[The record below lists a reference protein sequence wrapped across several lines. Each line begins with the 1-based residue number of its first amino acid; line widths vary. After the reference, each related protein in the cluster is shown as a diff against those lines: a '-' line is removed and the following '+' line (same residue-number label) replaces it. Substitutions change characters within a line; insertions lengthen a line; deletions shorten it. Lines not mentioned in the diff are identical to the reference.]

1 MRKLKLFLLVAIA
14 ATISLYAQKSNTRTI
29 NSVSIIGHHSF
40 SQRKLL
46 EQIQLK
52 PGSFLLFSRVEF
64 DRRLLKLDAISLK
77 NYYHSNGFL
86 EVAVKDSFSVI
97 NDKVDIFFIIEEG
110 KQYYL
115 NSVNIIGL
123 RSLKEKEVKSL
134 LDLKTGN
141 PYNPVQINTNLALLN
156 EAFEEKGKLFYQF
169 DIKQEVQDSVNITIL
184 INEGPDVYI
193 HHAWVSGLELID
205 SSYVRKEFSFKKGD
219 LFQKN
224 LMDKTKRALLQS
236 GFFSSVSLI
245 THPLANSDSLVNI
258 EVRMKEFRNRGELEL
273 EPGYEIIEY
282 VPGVN
287 SLVGLGG
294 SVHWLDRMIFGS
306 KNRFDAKGSVV
317 MPSEE
322 GFVYPR
328 FSVAIKISNHRPF
341 ALRLPTQVKVFYQQF
356 KNFGDEEGPYVRRF
370 GLEYANI
377 FRWNRQ
383 RSFLDI
389 GFRFELFDESDVFK
403 DQIEQRNFSIHLQ
416 QDNRDNPVYPSKGNV
431 IIFRMDAFGG
441 WLKGNRTY
449 TKYDLD
455 LRQYVSPI
463 KNVTVA
469 GRINVGLI
477 TGWSDDYD
485 HYEAVLFEK
494 FYLGGS
500 NTLRAWKPLQF
511 MTYQTEYG
519 STLPLGKTSKM
530 LTNWEVRFPL
540 FWKLG
545 MVLFYDGGQISDSFQ
560 TVQWKD
566 LQWNRGVGIT
576 INLPFAPIR
585 VDYGESIENPN
596 LNKIHFGILYSF

>member
-1 MRKLKLFLLVAIA
+1 MRKLRPFLLVAIA
-14 ATISLYAQKSNTRTI
+14 STISLCAQKSNTRTI

-40 SQRKLL
+40 NQRKLL

-115 NSVNIIGL
+115 NSVSIIGL
-123 RSLKEKEVKSL
+123 RSLTEKEVKSL

-141 PYNPVQINTNLALLN
+141 PYNPVQINTNQALLN

-169 DIKQEVQDSVNITIL
+169 DIKQKVQDSVNITIL

-193 HHAWVSGLELID
+193 NHAWVSGIELID
-205 SSYVRKEFSFKKGD
+205 SNYVRKEFSFKKGD

-294 SVHWLDRMIFGS
+294 SVHWLDRMVFGS

-328 FSVAIKISNHRPF
+328 FSVDMKISNHRPF
-341 ALRLPTQVKVFYQQF
+341 DLRLPTQVKVFYQQF

-389 GFRFELFDESDVFK
+389 GFRFELFDESDVFR

-463 KNVTVA
+463 NNVTVA

-485 HYEAVLFEK
+485 HYETVLFEK

-540 FWKLG
+540 FWRLG

>member
-1 MRKLKLFLLVAIA
+1 MRKLRPFLWVAIA
-14 ATISLYAQKSNTRTI
+14 ATISLCAQKSNTQTI

-322 GFVYPR
+322 GFVFPR

-485 HYEAVLFEK
+485 HYETVLFEK

-500 NTLRAWKPLQF
+500 NTLRAWRPLQF

>member
-1 MRKLKLFLLVAIA
+1 MRKLRPFLWVAIA
-14 ATISLYAQKSNTRTI
+14 ATISLCAQKSNTQTI
-29 NSVSIIGHHSF
+29 NSVLIIGHHSF

-115 NSVNIIGL
+115 NSVSIIGL

-134 LDLKTGN
+134 LDLKTGS
-141 PYNPVQINTNLALLN
+141 PYNPVQINTNQALLN

-184 INEGPDVYI
+184 INEGADVYI
-193 HHAWVSGLELID
+193 HHTWVSGLELID
-205 SSYVRKEFSFKKGD
+205 SNYVRNEFSFKKGD
-219 LFQKN
+219 LFEKN
-224 LMDKTKRALLQS
+224 LMDKTKRSLLQS

-245 THPLANSDSLVNI
+245 AHPLANSDSLVNI

-306 KNRFDAKGSVV
+306 KNRFDARGSVV

-328 FSVAIKISNHRPF
+328 FSVDMKISNHRPF
-341 ALRLPTQVKVFYQQF
+341 DLRLPTQVKVFYQQF

-389 GFRFELFDESDVFK
+389 GFRFELFDESDVFR

-485 HYEAVLFEK
+485 HYETVLFEK

-540 FWKLG
+540 FWNLG

>member
-1 MRKLKLFLLVAIA
+1 MRKLRPFLWVAIA
-14 ATISLYAQKSNTRTI
+14 ATISLCAQKSNTRTI
-29 NSVSIIGHHSF
+29 NSVLIIGHHSF

-115 NSVNIIGL
+115 NSVSIIGL

-134 LDLKTGN
+134 LDLKTGS
-141 PYNPVQINTNLALLN
+141 PYNPVQINTNQALLN

-184 INEGPDVYI
+184 INEGADVYI
-193 HHAWVSGLELID
+193 HHTWVSGLELID
-205 SSYVRKEFSFKKGD
+205 SIYVRKEFSFKKGD

-224 LMDKTKRALLQS
+224 LMDKTKRSLLQS

-245 THPLANSDSLVNI
+245 AHPLANSDSLVNI

-294 SVHWLDRMIFGS
+294 SVHWLDRMVFGS

-328 FSVAIKISNHRPF
+328 FSVDMKISNHRPF
-341 ALRLPTQVKVFYQQF
+341 DLRLPTQVKVFYQQF

-485 HYEAVLFEK
+485 HYETVLFEK

-500 NTLRAWKPLQF
+500 NTLRAWRPLQF

-545 MVLFYDGGQISDSFQ
+545 MVLFFDGGQISDSFQ

>member
-1 MRKLKLFLLVAIA
+1 MRKLRPFLWVAIA
-14 ATISLYAQKSNTRTI
+14 ATISLCAQKSNTQTI
-29 NSVSIIGHHSF
+29 NSVLIIGHHSF

-77 NYYHSNGFL
+77 NYYHANGFL

-115 NSVNIIGL
+115 NSVSIIGL

-134 LDLKTGN
+134 LDLKTGS
-141 PYNPVQINTNLALLN
+141 PYNPVQINTNQALLN

-184 INEGPDVYI
+184 INEGADVYI
-193 HHAWVSGLELID
+193 HHTWVSGLELID
-205 SSYVRKEFSFKKGD
+205 SNYVRNEFSFKKGD
-219 LFQKN
+219 LFEKN
-224 LMDKTKRALLQS
+224 LMDKTKRSLLQS

-245 THPLANSDSLVNI
+245 AHPLANSDSLVNI

-306 KNRFDAKGSVV
+306 KNRFDARGSVV

-328 FSVAIKISNHRPF
+328 FSVDMKISNHRPF
-341 ALRLPTQVKVFYQQF
+341 ELILPTQVKVFYQQF

-477 TGWSDDYD
+477 AGWSDDYD
-485 HYEAVLFEK
+485 HYETVLFEK

-500 NTLRAWKPLQF
+500 NTLRAWRPLQF

>member
-306 KNRFDAKGSVV
+306 KNRFDARGSVV

-485 HYEAVLFEK
+485 HYETVLFEK

>member
-1 MRKLKLFLLVAIA
+1 MRKLRPFLWVAIA
-14 ATISLYAQKSNTRTI
+14 ATISLCAQKSNTQTI
-29 NSVSIIGHHSF
+29 NSVLIIGHHSF

-77 NYYHSNGFL
+77 NYYHANGFL

-115 NSVNIIGL
+115 NSVSIIGL

-134 LDLKTGN
+134 LDLKTGS
-141 PYNPVQINTNLALLN
+141 PYNPVQINTNQALLN

-184 INEGPDVYI
+184 INEGADVYI
-193 HHAWVSGLELID
+193 HHTWVSGLELID
-205 SSYVRKEFSFKKGD
+205 SNYVRNEFSFKKGD
-219 LFQKN
+219 LFEKN
-224 LMDKTKRALLQS
+224 LMDKTKRSLLQS

-245 THPLANSDSLVNI
+245 AHPLANSDSLVNI

-306 KNRFDAKGSVV
+306 KNRFDARGSVV

-328 FSVAIKISNHRPF
+328 FSVDMKISNHRPF
-341 ALRLPTQVKVFYQQF
+341 ELILPTQVKVFYQQF

-485 HYEAVLFEK
+485 HYETVLFEK

-500 NTLRAWKPLQF
+500 NTLRAWRPLQF

>member
-1 MRKLKLFLLVAIA
+1 MRKLRPFLLVAIA
-14 ATISLYAQKSNTRTI
+14 STISLCAQKSNTRTI

-40 SQRKLL
+40 NQRKLL

-115 NSVNIIGL
+115 NSVSIIGL

-141 PYNPVQINTNLALLN
+141 PYNPVQINTNQALLN

-184 INEGPDVYI
+184 INEGLDVYI
-193 HHAWVSGLELID
+193 NHAWVSGLELID
-205 SSYVRKEFSFKKGD
+205 SNYVRKEFSFKKGD

-328 FSVAIKISNHRPF
+328 FSVDMKISNHRPF
-341 ALRLPTQVKVFYQQF
+341 DLRLPTQVKVFYQQF

-389 GFRFELFDESDVFK
+389 GFRFELFDESDVFR

-463 KNVTVA
+463 NNVTVA

-485 HYEAVLFEK
+485 HYETVLFEK

-530 LTNWEVRFPL
+530 LTNWELRFPL
-540 FWKLG
+540 FWRLG

-585 VDYGESIENPN
+585 VDYGESIKNPN

>member
-115 NSVNIIGL
+115 NSVSIIGL

-540 FWKLG
+540 FWRLG

>member
-169 DIKQEVQDSVNITIL
+169 DIKQEVRDSVNITIL

-485 HYEAVLFEK
+485 HYETVLFEK

-500 NTLRAWKPLQF
+500 NTLRAWRPLQF

-540 FWKLG
+540 FWRLG

>member
-485 HYEAVLFEK
+485 HYETVLFEK

-540 FWKLG
+540 FWRLG

>member
-1 MRKLKLFLLVAIA
+1 MRKLRPFLWVAIA
-14 ATISLYAQKSNTRTI
+14 ATISLCAQKSNTRTI

-97 NDKVDIFFIIEEG
+97 NDKVDVFFIIEEG

-115 NSVNIIGL
+115 NSVSIIGL

-141 PYNPVQINTNLALLN
+141 PYNPVQINTNQALLN

-193 HHAWVSGLELID
+193 HHTWVSGLELID
-205 SSYVRKEFSFKKGD
+205 SNYVRKEFSFKKGD
-219 LFQKN
+219 LFEKN

-328 FSVAIKISNHRPF
+328 FSIDMKISNHRPF
-341 ALRLPTQVKVFYQQF
+341 ELKLPTQVKVFYQQF

-389 GFRFELFDESDVFK
+389 GFRFELFDESDVFR

-485 HYEAVLFEK
+485 HYETVLFEK

>member
-224 LMDKTKRALLQS
+224 LMDKTKRTLLQS

-540 FWKLG
+540 FWRLG

>member
-1 MRKLKLFLLVAIA
+1 MRKLRPFLWVAIA
-14 ATISLYAQKSNTRTI
+14 ATISLCAQKSNTRTI
-29 NSVSIIGHHSF
+29 NSVLIIGHHSF

-485 HYEAVLFEK
+485 HYETVLFEK

-500 NTLRAWKPLQF
+500 NTLRAWRPLQF

-540 FWKLG
+540 FWRLG

>member
-1 MRKLKLFLLVAIA
+1 MRKLRPFLLVAIA
-14 ATISLYAQKSNTRTI
+14 ATISLCAQKSNTRTI

-40 SQRKLL
+40 SKRKLL

-115 NSVNIIGL
+115 NSVSIIGL

-134 LDLKTGN
+134 LDLKMGN
-141 PYNPVQINTNLALLN
+141 PYNPVQINTNQALLN

-193 HHAWVSGLELID
+193 HHTWVSGLELID
-205 SSYVRKEFSFKKGD
+205 SNYVRKEFSFKKGD
-219 LFQKN
+219 LFEKN

-328 FSVAIKISNHRPF
+328 FSVDMKISNHRPF
-341 ALRLPTQVKVFYQQF
+341 ELRLPTQVKVFYQQF

-389 GFRFELFDESDVFK
+389 GFRFELFDESDVFR

-485 HYEAVLFEK
+485 HYETVLFEK

>member
-1 MRKLKLFLLVAIA
+1 MRKLRPFLWVAIA
-14 ATISLYAQKSNTRTI
+14 ATISLCAQKSNTRTI
-29 NSVSIIGHHSF
+29 NSVLIIGHHSF

-77 NYYHSNGFL
+77 NYYHANGFL

-115 NSVNIIGL
+115 NSVSIIGL

-134 LDLKTGN
+134 LDLKTGS
-141 PYNPVQINTNLALLN
+141 PYNPVQINTNQALLN

-184 INEGPDVYI
+184 INEGADVYI
-193 HHAWVSGLELID
+193 HHTWVSGLELID
-205 SSYVRKEFSFKKGD
+205 SNYVRKEFSFKKGD
-219 LFQKN
+219 LFEKN

-245 THPLANSDSLVNI
+245 AHPLANSDSLVNI

-328 FSVAIKISNHRPF
+328 FSVDMKISNHRPF
-341 ALRLPTQVKVFYQQF
+341 ELRLPTQVKVFYQQF

-485 HYEAVLFEK
+485 HYETVLFEK

-500 NTLRAWKPLQF
+500 NTLRAWRPLQF

-530 LTNWEVRFPL
+530 LTNWEIRFPL

>member
-1 MRKLKLFLLVAIA
+1 MRKLRPFLWVAIA
-14 ATISLYAQKSNTRTI
+14 ATISLCAQKSNTQTI
-29 NSVSIIGHHSF
+29 NSVLIIGHHSF

-115 NSVNIIGL
+115 NSVSIIGL

-134 LDLKTGN
+134 LDLKTGS
-141 PYNPVQINTNLALLN
+141 PYNPVQINTNQALLN

-184 INEGPDVYI
+184 INEGADVYI
-193 HHAWVSGLELID
+193 HHTWVSGLELID
-205 SSYVRKEFSFKKGD
+205 SNYVRNEFSFKKGD
-219 LFQKN
+219 LFEKN
-224 LMDKTKRALLQS
+224 LMDKTKRSLLQS

-245 THPLANSDSLVNI
+245 AHPLANSDSLVNI

-306 KNRFDAKGSVV
+306 KNRFDARGSVV

-328 FSVAIKISNHRPF
+328 FSVDMKISNHRPF
-341 ALRLPTQVKVFYQQF
+341 ELILPTQVKVFYQQF

-485 HYEAVLFEK
+485 HYETVLFEK

-500 NTLRAWKPLQF
+500 NTLRAWRPLQF

>member
-1 MRKLKLFLLVAIA
+1 MRKLRPFLLVAIA
-14 ATISLYAQKSNTRTI
+14 ATISLCAQKSNTRTI
-29 NSVSIIGHHSF
+29 NSVLIIGHHSF

-115 NSVNIIGL
+115 NSVSIIGL
-123 RSLKEKEVKSL
+123 QSLTEKEVKSL

-141 PYNPVQINTNLALLN
+141 PYNPVQINTNQALLN

-193 HHAWVSGLELID
+193 HHTWVSGLELID
-205 SSYVRKEFSFKKGD
+205 SNYVRKEFSFKKGD
-219 LFQKN
+219 LFEKN
-224 LMDKTKRALLQS
+224 LMDKTKRSLLQS

-245 THPLANSDSLVNI
+245 AHPLANSDSLVNI

-294 SVHWLDRMIFGS
+294 SVHWLDRMVFGS

-328 FSVAIKISNHRPF
+328 FSVDMKISNHRPF
-341 ALRLPTQVKVFYQQF
+341 DLRLPTQVKVFYQQF

-389 GFRFELFDESDVFK
+389 GFRFELFDESDVFR

-463 KNVTVA
+463 NNVTVA

-485 HYEAVLFEK
+485 HYETVLFEK

-530 LTNWEVRFPL
+530 LTNWELRFPL
-540 FWKLG
+540 FWRLG

>member
-1 MRKLKLFLLVAIA
+1 MRKLRPFLWVAIA
-14 ATISLYAQKSNTRTI
+14 ATISLCAQKSNTQTI
-29 NSVSIIGHHSF
+29 NSVLIIGHHSF

-77 NYYHSNGFL
+77 NYYHANGFL

-115 NSVNIIGL
+115 NSVSIIGL

-134 LDLKTGN
+134 LDLKTGS
-141 PYNPVQINTNLALLN
+141 PYNPVQINTNQALLN

-184 INEGPDVYI
+184 INEGADVYI
-193 HHAWVSGLELID
+193 HHTWVSGLELID
-205 SSYVRKEFSFKKGD
+205 SNYVRNEFSFKKGD
-219 LFQKN
+219 LFEKN

-245 THPLANSDSLVNI
+245 AHPLANSDSLVNI

-306 KNRFDAKGSVV
+306 KNRFDARGSVV

-328 FSVAIKISNHRPF
+328 FSVDMKISNHRPF
-341 ALRLPTQVKVFYQQF
+341 ELILPTQVKVFYQQF

-485 HYEAVLFEK
+485 HYETVLFEK

-500 NTLRAWKPLQF
+500 NTLRAWRPLQF

>member
-1 MRKLKLFLLVAIA
+1 MRKLRPFLLVAIA
-14 ATISLYAQKSNTRTI
+14 STISLCAQKSNTRTI

-40 SQRKLL
+40 NQRKLL

-115 NSVNIIGL
+115 NSVSIIGL
-123 RSLKEKEVKSL
+123 RSLTEKEVKSL

-141 PYNPVQINTNLALLN
+141 PYNPVQINTNQALLN

-184 INEGPDVYI
+184 INEGLDVYI
-193 HHAWVSGLELID
+193 NHAWVSGLELID
-205 SSYVRKEFSFKKGD
+205 SNYVRKEFSFVKGD

-236 GFFSSVSLI
+236 GFFSSVSMI

-294 SVHWLDRMIFGS
+294 SVHWLDRMVFGS

-328 FSVAIKISNHRPF
+328 FSVDMKISNHRPF
-341 ALRLPTQVKVFYQQF
+341 DLRLPTQVKVFYQQF

-389 GFRFELFDESDVFK
+389 GFRFELFDESDVFR

-463 KNVTVA
+463 NNVTVA

-485 HYEAVLFEK
+485 HYETVLFEK

-540 FWKLG
+540 FWRLG

>member
-1 MRKLKLFLLVAIA
+1 MRKLRPFLLVAIA
-14 ATISLYAQKSNTRTI
+14 ATISLCAQKSNTRTI

-115 NSVNIIGL
+115 NSVSIIGL

-141 PYNPVQINTNLALLN
+141 PYNPVQINTNQALLN

-193 HHAWVSGLELID
+193 HHTWVSGLELID
-205 SSYVRKEFSFKKGD
+205 SNYVRKEFSFKKGD
-219 LFQKN
+219 LFEKN

-328 FSVAIKISNHRPF
+328 FSIDMKISNHRPF
-341 ALRLPTQVKVFYQQF
+341 ELKLPTQVKVFYQQF

-389 GFRFELFDESDVFK
+389 GFRFELFDESDVFR

-485 HYEAVLFEK
+485 HYETVLFEK

>member
-1 MRKLKLFLLVAIA
+1 MRKLRPFLLVAIA
-14 ATISLYAQKSNTRTI
+14 STISLCAQKSNTRTI

-40 SQRKLL
+40 NQRKLL

-115 NSVNIIGL
+115 NSVSIIGL
-123 RSLKEKEVKSL
+123 QSLTEKEVKSL

-141 PYNPVQINTNLALLN
+141 PYNPVQINTNQALLN

-184 INEGPDVYI
+184 INEGLDVYI
-193 HHAWVSGLELID
+193 NHAWVSGLELID
-205 SSYVRKEFSFKKGD
+205 SNYVRKEFSFIKGD

-236 GFFSSVSLI
+236 GFFSSVSMI

-294 SVHWLDRMIFGS
+294 SVHWLDRMVFGS

-328 FSVAIKISNHRPF
+328 FSVDMKISNHRPF
-341 ALRLPTQVKVFYQQF
+341 DLRLPTQVKVFYQQF

-389 GFRFELFDESDVFK
+389 GFRFELFDESDVFR

-463 KNVTVA
+463 NNVTVA

-485 HYEAVLFEK
+485 HYETVLFEK

-530 LTNWEVRFPL
+530 LTNWELRFPL
-540 FWKLG
+540 FWRLG

>member
-115 NSVNIIGL
+115 NSVSIIGL

-141 PYNPVQINTNLALLN
+141 PYNPVQINTNQALLN

-205 SSYVRKEFSFKKGD
+205 SNYVRKEFSFKKGD
-219 LFQKN
+219 LFEKN

-245 THPLANSDSLVNI
+245 AHPLANSDSLVNI

-328 FSVAIKISNHRPF
+328 FSIDMKISNHRPF
-341 ALRLPTQVKVFYQQF
+341 ELKLPTQVKVFYQQF

-389 GFRFELFDESDVFK
+389 GFRFELFDESDVFR

-485 HYEAVLFEK
+485 HYETVLFEK

>member
-485 HYEAVLFEK
+485 HYETVLFEK

-500 NTLRAWKPLQF
+500 NTLRAWRPLQF

>member
-156 EAFEEKGKLFYQF
+156 EAFEEKGKLFCQF

-540 FWKLG
+540 FWRLG

>member
-1 MRKLKLFLLVAIA
+1 MRKLRPFLLVAIA
-14 ATISLYAQKSNTRTI
+14 STISLCAQKSNTRTI

-40 SQRKLL
+40 NQRKLL

-115 NSVNIIGL
+115 NSVSIIGL

-141 PYNPVQINTNLALLN
+141 PYNPVQINTNQALLN

-184 INEGPDVYI
+184 IKEGPDVYI
-193 HHAWVSGLELID
+193 NHAWVSGLELID
-205 SSYVRKEFSFKKGD
+205 SNYVRKEFSFKKGD

-294 SVHWLDRMIFGS
+294 SVHWLDRMVFGS

-328 FSVAIKISNHRPF
+328 FSVDMKISNHRPF
-341 ALRLPTQVKVFYQQF
+341 DLRLPTQVKVFYQQF

-389 GFRFELFDESDVFK
+389 GFRFELFDESDVFR

-463 KNVTVA
+463 NNVTVA

-485 HYEAVLFEK
+485 HYETVLFEK

-530 LTNWEVRFPL
+530 LTNWELRFPL
-540 FWKLG
+540 FWRLG

>member
-306 KNRFDAKGSVV
+306 KNRFDARGSVV

-328 FSVAIKISNHRPF
+328 FSVDMKISNHRPF
-341 ALRLPTQVKVFYQQF
+341 ALRLPTQVNFFYQQF
-356 KNFGDEEGPYVRRF
+356 NNFGDEEGPYVRRF

-540 FWKLG
+540 FWRLG
-545 MVLFYDGGQISDSFQ
+545 MVLFYDGGQILDSFQ

>member
-77 NYYHSNGFL
+77 NYYHSKGFL

-115 NSVNIIGL
+115 NSVSIIGL

-306 KNRFDAKGSVV
+306 KNRFDARGSVV

-328 FSVAIKISNHRPF
+328 FSVDMKISNHRPF

-485 HYEAVLFEK
+485 HYETVLFEK

-540 FWKLG
+540 FWRLG

>member
-1 MRKLKLFLLVAIA
+1 MRKLRPFLLVAIA
-14 ATISLYAQKSNTRTI
+14 STISLCAQKSNTRTI

-115 NSVNIIGL
+115 NSVSIIGL

-193 HHAWVSGLELID
+193 HHTWVSGLELID
-205 SSYVRKEFSFKKGD
+205 SNYVRKEFSFKKGD

-258 EVRMKEFRNRGELEL
+258 EVRMKEFRNRGQLEL

-328 FSVAIKISNHRPF
+328 FSVDMKISNHRPF
-341 ALRLPTQVKVFYQQF
+341 ELRLPTQVKVFYQQF

-389 GFRFELFDESDVFK
+389 GFRFELFDESDVFR

-485 HYEAVLFEK
+485 HYETVLFEK

-585 VDYGESIENPN
+585 VDYGESIKNPN

>member
-1 MRKLKLFLLVAIA
+1 MRKLRPFLLVAIA
-14 ATISLYAQKSNTRTI
+14 ATISLCAQKSNTRTI

-115 NSVNIIGL
+115 NSVSIIGL

-141 PYNPVQINTNLALLN
+141 PYNPVQINTNQALLN

-193 HHAWVSGLELID
+193 HHTWVSGLELID
-205 SSYVRKEFSFKKGD
+205 SNYVRKEFSFKKGD
-219 LFQKN
+219 LFEKN

-306 KNRFDAKGSVV
+306 KNRFDARGSVV

-328 FSVAIKISNHRPF
+328 FSVDMKISNHRPF
-341 ALRLPTQVKVFYQQF
+341 ELRLPTQVKVFYQQF

-389 GFRFELFDESDVFK
+389 GFRFELFDESDVFR

-485 HYEAVLFEK
+485 HYETVLFEK

>member
-1 MRKLKLFLLVAIA
+1 MRKLRPFLLVAIA
-14 ATISLYAQKSNTRTI
+14 STISLCAQKSNTRTI
-29 NSVSIIGHHSF
+29 NSVLIIGHHSF

-115 NSVNIIGL
+115 NSVSIIGL

-134 LDLKTGN
+134 LDLKTGS
-141 PYNPVQINTNLALLN
+141 PYNPVQINTNQAVLN

-184 INEGPDVYI
+184 INEGADVYI
-193 HHAWVSGLELID
+193 HHTWVSGLELID
-205 SSYVRKEFSFKKGD
+205 SNYVRKEFSFKKGD
-219 LFQKN
+219 LFEKN
-224 LMDKTKRALLQS
+224 LMDKTKRSLLQS

-245 THPLANSDSLVNI
+245 AHPLANSDSLVNI

-328 FSVAIKISNHRPF
+328 FSVDMKISNHRPF
-341 ALRLPTQVKVFYQQF
+341 DLRLPTQVKVFYQQF

-485 HYEAVLFEK
+485 HYETVLFEK

-500 NTLRAWKPLQF
+500 NTLRAWRPLQF

>member
-1 MRKLKLFLLVAIA
+1 MRKLRPFLLVAIA
-14 ATISLYAQKSNTRTI
+14 ATISLCAQKSNTRTI

-115 NSVNIIGL
+115 NSVSIIGL

-141 PYNPVQINTNLALLN
+141 PYNPVQINTNQALLN

-193 HHAWVSGLELID
+193 HHTWVSGLELID
-205 SSYVRKEFSFKKGD
+205 SNYVRKEFSFKKGD
-219 LFQKN
+219 LFEKN

-306 KNRFDAKGSVV
+306 KNRFDARGSVV

-328 FSVAIKISNHRPF
+328 FSVDMKISNHRPF
-341 ALRLPTQVKVFYQQF
+341 ELILPTQVKVFYQQF

-389 GFRFELFDESDVFK
+389 GFRFELFDESDVFR

-485 HYEAVLFEK
+485 HYETVLFEK

>member
-1 MRKLKLFLLVAIA
+1 MRKLRPFLLVAIA
-14 ATISLYAQKSNTRTI
+14 ATISLCAQKSNTRTI

-115 NSVNIIGL
+115 NSVSIIGL

-141 PYNPVQINTNLALLN
+141 PYNPVQINTNQALLN

-193 HHAWVSGLELID
+193 HHTWVSGLELID
-205 SSYVRKEFSFKKGD
+205 SNYVRKEFSFKKGD
-219 LFQKN
+219 LFEKN

-328 FSVAIKISNHRPF
+328 FSIDMKISNHRPF
-341 ALRLPTQVKVFYQQF
+341 ELRLPTQVKVFYQQF

-389 GFRFELFDESDVFK
+389 GFRFELFDESDVFR

-485 HYEAVLFEK
+485 HYETVLFEK

>member
-1 MRKLKLFLLVAIA
+1 MRKLRPFLLVAIA
-14 ATISLYAQKSNTRTI
+14 TTISLCAQKSNTRTI

-40 SQRKLL
+40 NQRKLL

-115 NSVNIIGL
+115 NSVSIIGL
-123 RSLKEKEVKSL
+123 QSLTEKEVKSL

-141 PYNPVQINTNLALLN
+141 PYNPVQINTNQALLN

-169 DIKQEVQDSVNITIL
+169 DINQEVQDSVNITIL
-184 INEGPDVYI
+184 IKEGPDVYI
-193 HHAWVSGLELID
+193 NHAWVSGLELID
-205 SSYVRKEFSFKKGD
+205 SNYVRKEFSFKKGD

-294 SVHWLDRMIFGS
+294 SVHWLDRMVFGS

-328 FSVAIKISNHRPF
+328 FSVDMKISNHRPF
-341 ALRLPTQVKVFYQQF
+341 DLRLPTQVKVFYQQF

-389 GFRFELFDESDVFK
+389 GFRFELFDESDVFR

-463 KNVTVA
+463 NNVTVA

-485 HYEAVLFEK
+485 HYETVLFEK

-540 FWKLG
+540 FWRLG

>member
-205 SSYVRKEFSFKKGD
+205 SSYVRKEFSYKKGD

-322 GFVYPR
+322 GFVFPR

-540 FWKLG
+540 FWRLG
-545 MVLFYDGGQISDSFQ
+545 MVLFYDGGQILDSFQ

>member
-1 MRKLKLFLLVAIA
+1 MRKLRPFLWVAIA
-14 ATISLYAQKSNTRTI
+14 ATISLCAQKSNTRTI
-29 NSVSIIGHHSF
+29 NSVLIIGHHSF

-115 NSVNIIGL
+115 NSVSIIGL
-123 RSLKEKEVKSL
+123 QSLREKKVKSL
-134 LDLKTGN
+134 LDLKTGS
-141 PYNPVQINTNLALLN
+141 PYNPVQINTNQALLN

-205 SSYVRKEFSFKKGD
+205 SNYVRKEFSFKKGD
-219 LFQKN
+219 LFEKN

-245 THPLANSDSLVNI
+245 AHPLANSDSLVNI

-306 KNRFDAKGSVV
+306 KNRFDARGSVV

-328 FSVAIKISNHRPF
+328 FSVDMKISNHRPF
-341 ALRLPTQVKVFYQQF
+341 DLRLPTQVKVFYQQF

-485 HYEAVLFEK
+485 HYETVLFEK

>member
-1 MRKLKLFLLVAIA
+1 MRKLRPFLLVAIA
-14 ATISLYAQKSNTRTI
+14 ATISLCAQKSNTRTI

-40 SQRKLL
+40 SKRKLL

-115 NSVNIIGL
+115 NSVSIIGL

-141 PYNPVQINTNLALLN
+141 PYNPVQINTNQALLN

-193 HHAWVSGLELID
+193 HHTWVSGLELID
-205 SSYVRKEFSFKKGD
+205 SNYVRKEFSFKKGD
-219 LFQKN
+219 LFEKN

-328 FSVAIKISNHRPF
+328 FSIDMKISNHRPF
-341 ALRLPTQVKVFYQQF
+341 ELRLPTQVKVFYQQF

-389 GFRFELFDESDVFK
+389 GFRFELFDESDVFR

-485 HYEAVLFEK
+485 HYETVLFEK

>member
-97 NDKVDIFFIIEEG
+97 NDKVDIFFIIEER

-540 FWKLG
+540 FWRLG

>member
-1 MRKLKLFLLVAIA
+1 MRKLRPFLLVAIA
-14 ATISLYAQKSNTRTI
+14 STISLCAQKSNTRTI

-40 SQRKLL
+40 NQRKLL

-115 NSVNIIGL
+115 NSVSIIGL
-123 RSLKEKEVKSL
+123 RSLTEKEVKSL

-141 PYNPVQINTNLALLN
+141 PYNPVQINTNQALLN

-184 INEGPDVYI
+184 INEGLDVYI
-193 HHAWVSGLELID
+193 NHAWVSGLELID
-205 SSYVRKEFSFKKGD
+205 SNYVRKEFSFIKGD

-294 SVHWLDRMIFGS
+294 SVHWLDRMVFGS

-328 FSVAIKISNHRPF
+328 FSVDMKISNHRPF
-341 ALRLPTQVKVFYQQF
+341 DLRLPTQVKVFYQQF

-389 GFRFELFDESDVFK
+389 GFRFELFDESDVFR

-463 KNVTVA
+463 NNVTVA

-485 HYEAVLFEK
+485 HYETVLFEK

-530 LTNWEVRFPL
+530 LTNWELRFPL
-540 FWKLG
+540 FWRLE